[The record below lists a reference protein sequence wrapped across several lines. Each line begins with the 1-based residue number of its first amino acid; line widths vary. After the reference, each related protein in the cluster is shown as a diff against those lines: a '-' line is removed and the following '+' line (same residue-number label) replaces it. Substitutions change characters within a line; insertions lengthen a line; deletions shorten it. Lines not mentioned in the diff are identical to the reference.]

1 MSASTYAEEPAPC
14 GAASVRL
21 ATPDDHAAIRGVITA
36 AYAQYEMAIGPEAYD
51 RYLADL
57 LDLTRHASHGPL
69 VVAEVDGVVRG
80 SAAFYPESA
89 AQGLGWPA
97 GWSGGRALAVHP
109 DARGQGVAQALVA
122 ACEELAHLYGA
133 PVFAF
138 HTLELMSGAIR
149 LYERLGYC
157 RAPAYDRDLLPHFGV
172 TAGPPLRA
180 IAFQRTFDEAGQRPP
195 RIIGIRAAAAATRS
209 RR

>member
-1 MSASTYAEEPAPC
+1 MSVSTYVEEPAGC
-14 GAASVRL
+14 GAVTVRL
-21 ATPDDHAAIRGVITA
+21 ATRDDHAAMRAVITA
-36 AYAQYEMAIGPEAYD
+36 AYAQYEMAVGPEAFD

-57 LDLTRHASHGPL
+57 LDLDLHASHGPL

-109 DARGQGVAQALVA
+109 DARGHGVARALVA
-122 ACEELAHLYGA
+122 ACEELAHEYGA

-138 HTLELMSGAIR
+138 HTLELMTDAIR
-149 LYERLGYC
+149 LYERLGFV

-180 IAFQRTFDEAGQRPP
+180 IAYQRTF
-195 RIIGIRAAAAATRS
+195 AATE
-209 RR
+209 RRPSGLQLLRPDH